1 MPLRTKHA
9 SFRRVHNLVNCFEIA
24 RKRELL
30 LSALEATDLVTPL
43 DGESILRDARPKRI
57 LRRDWLK

>member
-9 SFRRVHNLVNCFEIA
+9 SFRRVNNLVNSFEIA

-30 LSALEATDLVTPL
+30 LSALGD
-43 DGESILRDARPKRI
+43 
-57 LRRDWLK
+57 